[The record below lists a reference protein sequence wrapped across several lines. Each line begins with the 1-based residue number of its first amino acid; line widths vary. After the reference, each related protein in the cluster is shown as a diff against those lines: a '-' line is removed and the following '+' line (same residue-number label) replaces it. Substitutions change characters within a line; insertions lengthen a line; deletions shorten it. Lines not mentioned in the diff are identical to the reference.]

1 VRYFWY
7 ISKGKLDSL
16 SSQNET
22 IFERVRAAL
31 SLLIKAE
38 AKLPV
43 ASVGIELKSN
53 ESSVSLIQLL
63 GGVEKKLRDQNLVKT
78 AEEASSG
85 GVPLFFS
92 FGGPSGRLIRE
103 GQFWSATI
111 DGTTA
116 VLLAGSAAHCVGGAV
131 PEKPPLSPSINPI
144 ASMDAMFE
152 NKAGEGQEER
162 ASFTWAQIVKDSLYW
177 GTSADL
183 PVSRGIAIFAARFT
197 PVPWQLQR
205 SGYKGR
211 LNQILVGSPIYVE
224 QITS

>member
-1 VRYFWY
+1 
-7 ISKGKLDSL
+7 
-16 SSQNET
+16 
-22 IFERVRAAL
+22 
-31 SLLIKAE
+31 
-38 AKLPV
+38 
-43 ASVGIELKSN
+43 
-53 ESSVSLIQLL
+53 
-63 GGVEKKLRDQNLVKT
+63 LRDQNLVKT